1 MQHALSGKIF
11 AFQTLLIVQHREHI
25 VDSPAAMR
33 QKRYKAVF
41 PLTKS
46 KAQHRI
52 VSIEREQ
59 ATKEYIKL
67 PMARVGLLEDN
78 PVLAKLAATM
88 LNLTGHHVTI
98 YEHPRQFLHALS
110 LAHMPHNLPSGE
122 ETALPLELLILDLH
136 LPEIGGF
143 QILELLQKN
152 QQTRLLPLIFLT
164 AATSREID
172 YAMHLAPQAYLI
184 EKPFKMETL
193 LSAVTRMLQ
202 AQ

>member
-1 MQHALSGKIF
+1 
-11 AFQTLLIVQHREHI
+11 
-25 VDSPAAMR
+25 
-33 QKRYKAVF
+33 
-41 PLTKS
+41 
-46 KAQHRI
+46 
-52 VSIEREQ
+52 
-59 ATKEYIKL
+59 
-67 PMARVGLLEDN
+67 MARVGLLEDN

-110 LAHMPHNLPSGE
+110 LANLPHTVPGGTVSGE
-122 ETALPLELLILDLH
+122 ETVLPLELLILDLH

-193 LSAVTRMLQ
+193 LTAVSRVLQ